1 MVAYIARA
9 GSTPRYRR
17 PQLPRAARS
26 LVNYRSPAFHAYRR
40 RELKLIVNGVMK
52 FSFFSGISSRKIS
65 ENRSWNYSMFEGSR
79 KPLPPPR
86 YRSRI
91 EDFNIHEIL
100 LRTRLV
106 AGKRTPFVSR
116 VPLFRT
122 TMGQIAELHAA
133 LRGLA
138 WKFLYVVQ
146 WMEEI

>member
-52 FSFFSGISSRKIS
+52 FSFSESLLEKFRRIAVEIIPCSRDLGNLS
-65 ENRSWNYSMFEGSR
+65 
-79 KPLPPPR
+79 LPPR

-138 WKFLYVVQ
+138 
-146 WMEEI
+146 